1 MLSQKR
7 RCTLCIIEHFGNAD
21 AVPQPP
27 ERCLSRQVGIVRCC
41 PNSSLL
47 ISNCLR
53 PTPNSSLLTK
63 TGVFTM
69 LLPLL
74 MTTIAGLSTG
84 LGGLIAAL
92 FRPTPRLMAFCGG
105 FAGAVMLTVSLADLA
120 PALLDF
126 YGALLSPFGCGAA
139 AAALLLGGML
149 AAWLL
154 ACALP
159 DEDTLADRFGSRTQG
174 SAMRAA
180 LVTGA
185 ALLLHNL
192 PEGILTLLTNVSDPQ
207 LGART
212 ALAIALHNIPEGL
225 AVAVPFA
232 CATGS
237 RAKGAVAALVSGL
250 AEPAGA
256 VLAALV
262 LAPLLTPGLL
272 NGIVAV
278 VAGIMLWVAA
288 AQLLPAAF
296 EPAWRK
302 MGVTGFCV
310 GVLMM
315 ILGIAALA

>member
-1 MLSQKR
+1 
-7 RCTLCIIEHFGNAD
+7 
-21 AVPQPP
+21 
-27 ERCLSRQVGIVRCC
+27 
-41 PNSSLL
+41 
-47 ISNCLR
+47 
-53 PTPNSSLLTK
+53 
-63 TGVFTM
+63 M

-159 DEDTLADRFGSRTQG
+159 DEDTLADRFGSRAQG

-192 PEGILTLLTNVSDPQ
+192 PEGILTLLT
-207 LGART
+207 
-212 ALAIALHNIPEGL
+212 
-225 AVAVPFA
+225 
-232 CATGS
+232 C
-237 RAKGAVAALVSGL
+237 
-250 AEPAGA
+250 
-256 VLAALV
+256 
-262 LAPLLTPGLL
+262 LLYTSPSPRD
-272 NGIVAV
+272 A
-278 VAGIMLWVAA
+278 
-288 AQLLPAAF
+288 
-296 EPAWRK
+296 
-302 MGVTGFCV
+302 
-310 GVLMM
+310 
-315 ILGIAALA
+315 